1 MALLELSELETLSP
15 FFKGEK
21 GQARARRLLKLIEFD
36 KVEASYAAIE
46 DLRGPEAAAKWLE
59 NQNVHYSVSGYE
71 KLLALKDGPFITI
84 GNHPIGTVDG
94 IAMIAILG
102 QLRPDYKMLANKILE
117 RLKVLGDNFI
127 HVNPSGEERTM
138 PTSVS
143 IGGIRAAIK
152 HVADGHPLGLFP
164 SGAVSDLKLGRRPV
178 VQMPDG
184 SSYREPRIRD
194 REWPMAMV
202 KFIQKA
208 GVPVV
213 PIRLFDGNSRFFY
226 QLGLIS
232 WKVRLLRQP
241 HEVLNKSGKTL
252 RFAVGDIITPEQIA
266 ACASL
271 EELRTLLRGSVYSL
285 PEPEKE

>member
-1 MALLELSELETLSP
+1 MALLELSELENLSP
-15 FFKGEK
+15 LFKGEK
-21 GQARARRLLKLIEFD
+21 GQARAGKLLKLLEFD
-36 KVEASYAAIE
+36 KVEASYAAVE
-46 DLRGPEAAAKWLE
+46 GYRGPEAAAKWLE

-71 KLLALKDGPFITI
+71 KLLSLKDGPFITI
-84 GNHPIGTVDG
+84 SNHTIGTVDG
-94 IAMIAILG
+94 IALIAILG
-102 QLRPDYKMLANKILE
+102 KLRPDYKMLVNKILE
-117 RLKVLGDNFI
+117 RLKVLEDNFI
-127 HVNPSGEERTM
+127 HVTPTGESRTS

-143 IGGIRAAIK
+143 IGGVRAAME
-152 HVADGHPLGLFP
+152 HVGEGHPLGLFP

-184 SSYREPRIRD
+184 STYREPRIRD
-194 REWPMAMV
+194 REWPMAMI

-208 GVPVV
+208 EVPVV

-226 QLGLIS
+226 HLGLIS

-266 ACASL
+266 ACASI

-285 PEPEKE
+285 PEPDKE